1 VRAAAAG
8 LTHRSQ
14 LTAQLGFAWHGC
26 ARSLLRRC
34 VAQAVAAGRAGRRP
48 LSALGD
54 HEWQPTGGAQSFGSD
69 DLDDDVADASWPQSE
84 DGVLAT
90 FVLQPWWPDPQ
101 LGAEARGGT
110 RHELRRE
117 AAAAGRPAEWLVRR
131 MRTTLGRATHYGRQ
145 RCELVVAGPEG
156 AASVASFLAAV
167 LTEIYLCNFCA
178 YQEILRRIG
187 RG

>member
-1 VRAAAAG
+1 MEQRQALHTA
-8 LTHRSQ
+8 RSSA
-14 LTAQLGFAWHGC
+14 LSLAWHGC
-26 ARSLLRRC
+26 ARSLWRRC
-34 VAQAVAAGRAGRRP
+34 VAQAVAAGRTGRRP
-48 LSALGD
+48 LGALAD
-54 HEWQPTGGAQSFGSD
+54 HEGQLAGGAQSFGSD

-117 AAAAGRPAEWLVRR
+117 AAAGRPAEWLVRR
-131 MRTTLGRATHYGRQ
+131 VRTTLGRATHYGRQ
-145 RCELVVAGPEG
+145 RCELAVAGPEG
-156 AASVASFLAAV
+156 AASVASFLAAF
-167 LTEIYLCNFCA
+167 LTEIYLCNFCSC
-178 YQEILRRIG
+178 QEILRRNG